1 MTGGGRLVHRGSLP
15 TGDSDTSFSRRINY
29 PQFLSFATCS
39 FMFSLSS
46 PSNGAHVHVVNIE
59 IRPYVKQW
67 PVRPGVQMVERES
80 YAGNYEGKKR
90 GLNNWNRLV
99 KRLLTRG

>member
-1 MTGGGRLVHRGSLP
+1 M
-15 TGDSDTSFSRRINY
+15 
-29 PQFLSFATCS
+29 
-39 FMFSLSS
+39 
-46 PSNGAHVHVVNIE
+46 NIE

-80 YAGNYEGKKR
+80 YAGNYEGEKR

-99 KRLLTRG
+99 KQLLTRG